1 VSFNEFELDQYIM
14 AGVRDAAFRK
24 PTPIQ
29 QQAIPLVLSGRDI
42 IGTAQTG
49 TGKTAAFVLPIL
61 QQLGRNPSR
70 GVRALILE
78 PTRELAEQV
87 NESVRTLGAH
97 TKLRSVSVYGGVS
110 KGPQLQGLRRG
121 AQIVVACP
129 GRLLDHVQAGA
140 LDLSGVEF
148 VVLDEADRM
157 CDMGFLPDIRRILQE
172 LPAKRQTLFFSAT
185 MPAEIRRL
193 ASTILTEPAE
203 VQVDRIAP
211 AETVKHALYPVPE
224 VLKPRLLTSLLQEVA
239 VERALVFTRTKHR
252 AERLGKQLRGEG
264 CRAGVLQ
271 GNMSQSQRQAAM
283 RKFRDGKHRVLV
295 ATDVA
300 ARGLD
305 VSGIS
310 HVINYDM
317 PDTVDAY
324 THRIGRT
331 GRVGR
336 TGEAFTLPT
345 SWSDGSLIRQIE
357 QAVGSRI
364 ERRRLPGF
372 DYGEFNPE
380 RQYAHGGK
388 SRGGAYLHR
397 GGSRR
402 ARLGS
407 ARR

>member
-1 VSFNEFELDQYIM
+1 VSFNDFGLNKHIM
-14 AGVRDAAFRK
+14 SGINGAGFTQ

-29 QQAIPLVLSGRDI
+29 REAIPLVLGGRDI

-61 QQLGRNPSR
+61 QRLGPNPSR

-87 NESVRTLGAH
+87 NESIRTLGAH
-97 TKLRSVSVYGGVS
+97 TSVRSVSVYGGVS
-110 KGPQLQGLRRG
+110 KGPQLEGLRRG

-140 LDLSGVEF
+140 LDLSGVEV

-157 CDMGFLPDIRRILQE
+157 CDMGFLPDIRRILQK
-172 LPAKRQTLFFSAT
+172 LPSKRQTLFFSAT

-211 AETVKHALYPVPE
+211 AETVNHALYPVPE
-224 VLKPRLLTSLLQEVA
+224 TLKARLLTTLLQEVD
-239 VERALVFTRTKHR
+239 VERALVFTRTKHG
-252 AERLGKQLRGEG
+252 AERLGKQLRREG
-264 CRAGVLQ
+264 HRVGVLQ
-271 GNMSQSQRQAAM
+271 GNMSQTQRQAAM
-283 RKFRDGKHRVLV
+283 KRFREGKHRVLV

-300 ARGLD
+300 SRGLD

-336 TGEAFTLPT
+336 TGEAFTFPT
-345 SWSDGSLIRQIE
+345 TWSDGSLIRQIE
-357 QAVGSRI
+357 QAVGSPI

-380 RQYAHGGK
+380 RQYAHVGK
-388 SRGGAYLHR
+388 SRSGSSLHR
-397 GGSRR
+397 GSSRR
-402 ARLGS
+402 
-407 ARR
+407 RRFR